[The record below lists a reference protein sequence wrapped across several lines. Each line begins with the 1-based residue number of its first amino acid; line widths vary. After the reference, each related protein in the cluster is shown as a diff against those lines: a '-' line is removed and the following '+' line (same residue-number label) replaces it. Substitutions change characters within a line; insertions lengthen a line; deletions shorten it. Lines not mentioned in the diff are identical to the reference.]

1 MKAIKVLFL
10 YPNHKGN
17 YMLPPAIGILSAC
30 LKKVGYE
37 VDLFDTTQ
45 YDSFEL
51 EFRPKVDVDKSKG
64 DRLMT
69 KPFKENDYLKS
80 IDGDIYEDWVD
91 KVNTFKP
98 DLIALSATEDLWK
111 SGISLLKHTRDKGIL
126 TIAGGVFPTFAPE
139 FIPETT
145 ISGVRSHKAFTAI
158 FTQSA
163 GVPSTLYP
171 SNPSCLLHC

>member
-1 MKAIKVLFL
+1 MKKNMKAIKVLFL

-30 LKKVGYE
+30 LKKNGYE

-69 KPFKENDYLKS
+69 KPFKENDYLRVF
-80 IDGDIYEDWVD
+80 YNEVD
-91 KVNTFKP
+91 
-98 DLIALSATEDLWK
+98 
-111 SGISLLKHTRDKGIL
+111 
-126 TIAGGVFPTFAPE
+126 
-139 FIPETT
+139 
-145 ISGVRSHKAFTAI
+145 
-158 FTQSA
+158 
-163 GVPSTLYP
+163 
-171 SNPSCLLHC
+171 